1 MKGEKIH
8 IEMSMIKIEM
18 SKICIQ
24 IGNCWIL
31 EKYSLLEFMIMK
43 IIFSDDYNMY
53 YSKKIQYI

>member
-24 IGNCWIL
+24 IRNCWIL
-31 EKYSLLEFMIMK
+31 EKYSLLEFMMNENN
-43 IIFSDDYNMY
+43 FF
-53 YSKKIQYI
+53 

>member
-31 EKYSLLEFMIMK
+31 EKYSLLDFMMNETN
-43 IIFSDDYNMY
+43 FF
-53 YSKKIQYI
+53 

>member
-24 IGNCWIL
+24 IGNCRIL
-31 EKYSLLEFMIMK
+31 KKNSLLEFMMNENN
-43 IIFSDDYNMY
+43 FF
-53 YSKKIQYI
+53 

>member
-31 EKYSLLEFMIMK
+31 KKKNSLLDFMMNENN
-43 IIFSDDYNMY
+43 FF
-53 YSKKIQYI
+53 